1 MVKEGVLIPRPETE
15 MVVDLVAEV
24 EGFEKGLWADLGTG
38 SGAIAV
44 GIGRML
50 QEGGRV
56 FATDLSP
63 VALEVA
69 RLNVERYELKVSFF
83 KIDYSFICGM
93 KFGFL
98 IHKKVV
104 FHHLAVKSSR
114 KIELL
119 GILWEKDQ
127 YELVLD

>member
-69 RLNVERYELKVSFF
+69 RLNVERYELQVSFF
-83 KIDYSFICGM
+83 ARLIIHSF
-93 KFGFL
+93 
-98 IHKKVV
+98 VV
-104 FHHLAVKSSR
+104 
-114 KIELL
+114 
-119 GILWEKDQ
+119 
-127 YELVLD
+127 